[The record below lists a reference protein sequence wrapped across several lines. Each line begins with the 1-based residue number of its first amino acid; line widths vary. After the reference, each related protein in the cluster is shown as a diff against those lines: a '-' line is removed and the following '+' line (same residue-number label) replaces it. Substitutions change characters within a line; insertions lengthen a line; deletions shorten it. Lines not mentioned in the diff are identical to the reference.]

1 MSASELSNYTAQQRR
16 IEIAAIGAFVI
27 LAAWSLARAAMEA
40 NPWVLGIAAVG
51 GWLAA
56 DFFSGVVHW
65 AFDTWGS
72 VRTPVFGRSF
82 IRPFREHHVDP
93 QAMARHDFVE
103 TNGAS
108 CIAGLPV
115 VIATATIPLHSSG
128 WIGAQAFLLF
138 TALGVLAT
146 NQCHKWAHQ
155 DPERLHPLV
164 RGAQRLRLVLHPVH
178 HRRHHTAPFD
188 SHYCT
193 TTGWLNGPLER
204 GRVFRFLERVIRANA
219 IRRNPASRAEPLDR

>member
-1 MSASELSNYTAQQRR
+1 MSASELSNYTPQQRR
-16 IEIAAIGAFVI
+16 IETIAITAFGL
-27 LAAWSLARAAMEA
+27 LAAWSLARLAAEA
-40 NPWVLGIAAVG
+40 SASLLVIAAFG

-56 DFFSGVVHW
+56 DLFSGLVHW
-65 AFDTWGS
+65 GFDTWGS
-72 VRTPVFGRSF
+72 VRTPVLGERF
-82 IRPFREHHVDP
+82 IRPFREHHFDP

-115 VIATATIPLHSSG
+115 VIATATVPLHSPG
-128 WIGAQAFLLF
+128 WTAAQALLLF
-138 TALGVLAT
+138 TGLGVLVT

-155 DPERLHPLV
+155 DAGELPGAV
-164 RGAQRLRLVLHPVH
+164 KVAQRLRLLLHPDH

-193 TTGWLNGPLER
+193 TAGWLNAPLER
-204 GRVFRFLERVIRANA
+204 IGFFRFLERIIRAA
-219 IRRNPASRAEPLDR
+219 AGERGDGAKG